1 MADRR
6 DRNKFNKSSSR
17 ANANRKRPSRST
29 GTSALGEGIDR
40 RRSLRSGRRRANG
53 LGKGQLGA
61 DSLGTPFASGS
72 AVDKGR
78 SGRPSNRD
86 FFRRQENI
94 HNDVK
99 TTYRSKR
106 EVRAGGDGPRRRPFT
121 FGLNRLAVAL
131 VSAAVILLFVYYAF
145 VLFDLQVLK
154 HDEMSGLANR
164 QYYRKIT
171 MPPKRGDI
179 LDRNGKVLA
188 TTTHTFRIGITPK
201 HVYSLI
207 DSQTKQEITKQ
218 MASILGLSEQKLADQ
233 LKEEDKSYIQVAKDV
248 AEDKAN
254 LLDQYLSVNRIGGV
268 RLDAEAK
275 RVYLNGDVGSQV
287 IGFASS
293 DGGILAGRLGIEYQL
308 NDVLSG
314 RSGFSY
320 GARDNYL
327 NSGIL
332 PFSESTE
339 LPTDDGNHVV
349 LTLDYEIQKN
359 LQDHV
364 KNAVDAL
371 SAKDGGL
378 GLVLNVKTG
387 EVLAMASYPYF
398 ASSDPT
404 AKPEGI
410 DFPGKWDPTQQ
421 KTVDFLMENVWRNK
435 AISDVFEVGSTFK
448 TITLAMGLEEN
459 VTSEDKVYSDAPID
473 VLDYT
478 IKCWS
483 EVGHGNESLADAF
496 MLSCNPPFVQVG
508 LALGIERFYNYVEA
522 FGFRQLS
529 GIQLPGE
536 AINIFHDNPSL
547 IDLATLAFGEQSG
560 FNLMSYA
567 KGLSAVANGGNLMT
581 PSIIKQVRRP
591 DQAVL
596 ESFQPQIERRV
607 ISEKTS
613 ERVNKLLSRNNVMQ
627 GVNKVGAGYQ
637 LGGKTSTSVNE
648 FTDELTMSY
657 VSFAP
662 IDNPEIMVIIV
673 AKNTGDNTFGSN
685 SLINNVSGLVDWVLD
700 HMSVERNYTSDQVV
714 NMQKTITLENVVGK
728 TLAQAKNEKGY
739 QSIEIVAGVDG
750 MKPDDV
756 INNIMPAEGTQV
768 HYGSRVYVY
777 PQYEIKEDLVPVPD
791 FTGKNYSECM
801 ITAKQAGLVL
811 EFEGDYTGLAVD
823 QSVKAIK
830 DDGDQLAEDPAAQG
844 QVELDPLTGLPLE
857 NTEAGG
863 HGEAGVGGGSGRE
876 KPYGQASSR
885 QNYLQRGSLVTVVLR
900 PNE

>member
-6 DRNKFNKSSSR
+6 DQNRFKSRPERLGQS
-17 ANANRKRPSRST
+17 RKRQNRRT
-29 GTSALGEGIDR
+29 GFPAMGQELDR
-40 RRSLRSGRRRANG
+40 KPKLQSLRRQVDGPGKKEGFFRESGRQFKSRPAR
-53 LGKGQLGA
+53 
-61 DSLGTPFASGS
+61 
-72 AVDKGR
+72 GR
-78 SGRPSNRD
+78 SARLGGGS
-86 FFRRQENI
+86 FFSKKQNI
-94 HNDVK
+94 HNDVR
-99 TTYRSKR
+99 TTYKNQ
-106 EVRAGGDGPRRRPFT
+106 ERPNDRGKARKGRDFKMS
-121 FGLNRLAVAL
+121 LNRLALGL
-131 VSAAVILLFVYYAF
+131 VSLLILVLFTYYAF
-145 VLFDLQVLK
+145 ALFGIQVLK
-154 HDEMSGLANR
+154 HDEMSSLANR

-171 MPPKRGDI
+171 IPPKRGDI
-179 LDRNGKVLA
+179 LDRNGMVLA
-188 TTTHTFRIGITPK
+188 TTTHTFRIGLTPK

-207 DSQTKQEITKQ
+207 DSQTKDEIAKQ
-218 MASILGLSEQKLADQ
+218 MAAILGLSGEKLSAQ
-233 LKEEDKSYIQVAKDV
+233 LEETDKSYIQIAKDV
-248 AEDKAN
+248 AEDKAQ
-254 LLDQYLSVNRIGGV
+254 LLDRYLSANRIGGV
-268 RLDAEAK
+268 RLDAEPK
-275 RVYLNGDVGSQV
+275 RVYLNGDVGSQI

-293 DGGILAGRLGIEYQL
+293 DGGLLEGRLGVEYQM
-308 NDVLSG
+308 NDLLSG

-339 LPTDDGNHVV
+339 LPTDDGNTIV
-349 LTLDYEIQKN
+349 LTMDYEIQKN

-364 KNAVDAL
+364 KNAVEAL
-371 SAKDGGL
+371 AAQDGGL
-378 GLVLNVKTG
+378 GLVLDVKTG

-404 AKPEGI
+404 AKPEGV
-410 DFPGKWDPTQQ
+410 DYPGKWDPTQQ
-421 KTVDFLMENVWRNK
+421 KAVDFLMENVWRNK

-459 VTSEDKVYSDAPID
+459 VTKEDRVYSDNPID

-483 EVGHGNESLADAF
+483 EVGHGSESLEDAF

-508 LALGIERFYNYVEA
+508 LALGIERFYDYVEA

-529 GIQLPGE
+529 GVQLPGE
-536 AINIFHDNPSL
+536 AVNIFHDNPSL
-547 IDLATLAFGEQSG
+547 IDLATLSFGEQSG

-567 KGLSAVANGGNLMT
+567 KGLSSVVNGGNLMT

-596 ESFQPQIERRV
+596 ESFQPQVERRV

-627 GVNKVGAGYQ
+627 GVNKVGAGYK

-673 AKNTGDNTFGSN
+673 AQNTVNNNFGSN
-685 SLINNVSGLVDWVLD
+685 SLINNVSSLVDWTLG
-700 HMSVERNYTSDQVV
+700 HLNVERNYTSDQIA

-728 TLAQAKNEKGY
+728 TLSQAKNEKAN
-739 QSIEIVAGVDG
+739 QSIEIVAGVPD
-750 MKPDDV
+750 MNPDDV
-756 INNIMPAEGTQV
+756 INNIMPAEGTQI

-777 PQYEIKEDLVPVPD
+777 PKYEIKEDLVPVPD

-811 EFEGDYTGLAVD
+811 EFEGDYTGLAAD
-823 QSVKAIK
+823 QSVHSIK
-830 DDGDQLAEDPAAQG
+830 TAEDMEAEALAQAQG
-844 QVELDPLTGLPLE
+844 QVELDPLTGLARE
-857 NTEAGG
+857 QSESA
-863 HGEAGVGGGSGRE
+863 EGRE
-876 KPYGQASSR
+876 GTGDPAGSSRGLDLASSR

-900 PNE
+900 PSE